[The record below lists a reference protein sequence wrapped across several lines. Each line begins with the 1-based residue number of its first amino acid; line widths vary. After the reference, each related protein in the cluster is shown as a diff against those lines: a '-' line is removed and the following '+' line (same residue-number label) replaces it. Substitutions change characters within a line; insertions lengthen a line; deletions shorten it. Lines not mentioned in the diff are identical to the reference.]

1 MLKISPSQYFAKCP
15 PLHDIKSSTSETGQS
30 FFISVK
36 TVLILSCLSSRL
48 KRLYASQD
56 LTTLLEE
63 RGVLTS
69 DLMPHKDF
77 NMRVDLTKADP
88 KNKRLYPPF
97 LSLDIFDNTE
107 HDCRNPQEW
116 LNLGVVK
123 RRQKPVPGKALLSL
137 TGKDVA
143 DPDRYTLVALSGRF
157 KKLLIQ

>member
-1 MLKISPSQYFAKCP
+1 M
-15 PLHDIKSSTSETGQS
+15 
-30 FFISVK
+30 
-36 TVLILSCLSSRL
+36 ILLLSSRL

-56 LTTLLEE
+56 ITTLLEE
-63 RGVLTS
+63 RRVLTS

-107 HDCRNPQEW
+107 YDCRNPREW

-123 RRQKPVPGKALLSL
+123 RKQKPVPGKALLSL
-137 TGKDVA
+137 TGKDTA
-143 DPDRYTLVALSGRF
+143 DPDR
-157 KKLLIQ
+157 

>member
-1 MLKISPSQYFAKCP
+1 MDDKHVRVRRRMESATC
-15 PLHDIKSSTSETGQS
+15 IKSVTSFSSCIQ
-30 FFISVK
+30 FI
-36 TVLILSCLSSRL
+36 ILFLSPRL

-56 LTTLLEE
+56 ITTLLED

-69 DLMPHKDF
+69 DLMPQKDF

-107 HDCRNPQEW
+107 YDCRNPREW
-116 LNLGVVK
+116 LNLGVAK
-123 RRQKPVPGKALLSL
+123 RKQKPVPGKALLSS

-143 DPDRYTLVALSGRF
+143 DPDR
-157 KKLLIQ
+157 